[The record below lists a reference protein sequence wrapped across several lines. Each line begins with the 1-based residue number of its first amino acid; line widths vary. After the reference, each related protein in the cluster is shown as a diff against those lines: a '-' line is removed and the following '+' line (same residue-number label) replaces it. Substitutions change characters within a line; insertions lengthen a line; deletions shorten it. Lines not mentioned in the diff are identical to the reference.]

1 MKKILLILS
10 LFSAFFI
17 TNTAHASHVSGGD
30 ITYECIGP
38 NQYEVTLTLHRDCSG
53 ITMSTSASVTFSNT
67 CGLTSPGTLT
77 LTLRDPNNLNNT
89 CSSVATC
96 NTEVSQL
103 CPAQAGSS
111 TCNGGSLPG
120 MQEYI
125 YKGIVTFPST
135 PCNSWT
141 VAYSLNA
148 RNAST
153 NVTNS
158 SSLNLY
164 TETTINTLNDPCNN
178 SAVFTA
184 QPIPYICINTP
195 VSYNLGT
202 IDPDGDSLYYS
213 LVSAKSAAATNVT
226 YNGGYSGTAPM
237 PGMTIN
243 SSTGELNFTPTL
255 IGNFIIVVQ
264 VEEFDFFGASLGTV
278 KRDFQFIVQ
287 SCSNNPPDIS
297 SGAITN
303 FSGTATQTGSNTI
316 QMCAGESFTF
326 DAIYTDP
333 NLSDNLTLTTN
344 ITSTLPGSSFSFSG
358 TNPLTGT
365 FSWIAPSSPGQTY
378 SFTVTIND
386 GACPVPGINSYTYT
400 ISVGA
405 GAYAGPDHTI
415 CTGNSVQIQSLNTT
429 NPIWTSISGD
439 PIIVGTNIDCDTCAN
454 PIVSPTQTTTYLVTS
469 DSVAGLCNFTDTVIV
484 TVLNALGPQIPDTT
498 VCPGQVVN
506 IDVGAGYTN
515 YSWSPAC
522 CVGQFATI
530 TVPGTYIVSVDTLVC
545 TMVDTFVVSAAPAPS
560 PTITGND
567 FYCNNDLTT
576 LGVSGN
582 YSSYTWS
589 NGDTTAN
596 VNVGIGTYTVTVT
609 DPNSGCTGTSPA
621 VTVTNSNPQA
631 TINLPDTVCPG
642 DYTMLSVSPTFS
654 GYTWFNGDTNSTTSA
669 TGGNVNVIVTDN
681 FGCKDTAYST
691 VYTYPTPNAA
701 FSINPPIQGQ
711 PGVPITFTDLSSG
724 NPISWLWS
732 FGDGNGSSVQ
742 NPTHIYTSQ
751 GIMDVTLL
759 VTSAEG
765 CQDNV
770 TLEYLILSDIVIPNV
785 FTPNGDGYNDFL
797 VFKNLEFIDNN
808 LQVFNRWGTKIYEKE
823 NYKNEWDGDGVSDG
837 TYYFILEIKNYDDS
851 IEVHK
856 GTITILRN

>member
-1 MKKILLILS
+1 MTIQIQSYDAFGNLIGYVNHDYQIMVLNC
-10 LFSAFFI
+10 
-17 TNTAHASHVSGGD
+17 TNIPPSPPSGG
-30 ITYECIGP
+30 
-38 NQYEVTLTLHRDCSG
+38 
-53 ITMSTSASVTFSNT
+53 
-67 CGLTSPGTLT
+67 
-77 LTLRDPNNLNNT
+77 
-89 CSSVATC
+89 
-96 NTEVSQL
+96 
-103 CPAQAGSS
+103 
-111 TCNGGSLPG
+111 
-120 MQEYI
+120 
-125 YKGIVTFPST
+125 
-135 PCNSWT
+135 
-141 VAYSLNA
+141 
-148 RNAST
+148 
-153 NVTNS
+153 
-158 SSLNLY
+158 
-164 TETTINTLNDPCNN
+164 
-178 SAVFTA
+178 
-184 QPIPYICINTP
+184 
-195 VSYNLGT
+195 
-202 IDPDGDSLYYS
+202 
-213 LVSAKSAAATNVT
+213 
-226 YNGGYSGTAPM
+226 
-237 PGMTIN
+237 
-243 SSTGELNFTPTL
+243 
-255 IGNFIIVVQ
+255 
-264 VEEFDFFGASLGTV
+264 
-278 KRDFQFIVQ
+278 
-287 SCSNNPPDIS
+287 
-297 SGAITN
+297 ITN
-303 FSGTATQTGSNTI
+303 FSGSATLNGNTIDMCIGDNVCFDVTFNDINATDSLFITENGTTLLPGATFTQTGSN
-316 QMCAGESFTF
+316 
-326 DAIYTDP
+326 P
-333 NLSDNLTLTTN
+333 V
-344 ITSTLPGSSFSFSG
+344 
-358 TNPLTGT
+358 TGT
-365 FSWIAPSSPGQTY
+365 FCWVGTGGFSGSV
-378 SFTVTIND
+378 VTFVAQDN
-386 GACPVPGINSYTYT
+386 ACP
-400 ISVGA
+400 ISGQSAFAVNFNIGTGVYA
-405 GAYAGPDHTI
+405 GADQTI
-415 CTGNSVQIQSLNTT
+415 CTGNSHQLQVANAV
-429 NPIWTSISGD
+429 NPVWTSIAGD
-439 PIIVGTNIDCDTCAN
+439 PINVGTNITCDSCAN
-454 PIVSPTQTTTYLVTS
+454 PVITPSQTTTYVVTS
-469 DSVAGLCNFTDTVIV
+469 DSVPGLCNFTDTVTI